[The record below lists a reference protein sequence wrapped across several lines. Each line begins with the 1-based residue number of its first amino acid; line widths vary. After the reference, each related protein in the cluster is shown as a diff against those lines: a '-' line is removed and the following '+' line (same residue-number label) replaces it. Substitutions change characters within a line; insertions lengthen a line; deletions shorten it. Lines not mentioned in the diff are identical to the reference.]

1 MRIPMKLLL
10 TKHTTPVL
18 RDCMLR
24 LLYQRHDHQI
34 QLEMWDV
41 GVHKYNFPSYN
52 QNFTF
57 NLLLS
62 LH

>member
-34 QLEMWDV
+34 QLEM
-41 GVHKYNFPSYN
+41 
-52 QNFTF
+52 
-57 NLLLS
+57 
-62 LH
+62 